1 MNIALVGY
9 TEVEWELMFPSQN
22 SGCVSYVIFHIE
34 RTGCRNQEK
43 PLDRAYEIKGKW
55 YVELDDL
62 SELVG
67 IIEQFS
73 EAVIIKQ
80 HYLHSNSEGISS
92 ILIQD
97 KECDCCS

>member
-1 MNIALVGY
+1 MGY
-9 TEVEWELMFPSQN
+9 TEVEWERMFPSQTT
-22 SGCVSYVIFHIE
+22 GCVPYVIFHIE
-34 RTGCRNQEK
+34 RTGCRNREK
-43 PLDRAYEIKGKW
+43 PLDCAYEIKGKW

-80 HYLHSNSEGISS
+80 HYLNPNSEGIPS

-97 KECDCCS
+97 KECNCCS

>member
-1 MNIALVGY
+1 M
-9 TEVEWELMFPSQN
+9 
-22 SGCVSYVIFHIE
+22 IFHIE
-34 RTGCRNQEK
+34 RTGCRNQGK

-62 SELVG
+62 SELVD
-67 IIEQFS
+67 IIEQFR

-80 HYLHSNSEGISS
+80 HHLEPNKEGIAS

-97 KECDCCS
+97 KECNCC

>member
-1 MNIALVGY
+1 M
-9 TEVEWELMFPSQN
+9 
-22 SGCVSYVIFHIE
+22 IFHVE
-34 RTGCRNQEK
+34 RTGCRKQEK

-67 IIEQFS
+67 IIEQFN

-80 HYLHSNSEGISS
+80 HHLEPNKDGIAS
-92 ILIQD
+92 ILIQ
-97 KECDCCS
+97 ECKCC